1 MLDPQADLDDLSD
14 ASADEAP
21 EETDIADAEV
31 PHHPSGLRFSPARQL
46 GFLCAL

>member
-31 PHHPSGLRFSPARQL
+31 RHHPVSLTGLRFSPARQL
-46 GFLCAL
+46 GFL